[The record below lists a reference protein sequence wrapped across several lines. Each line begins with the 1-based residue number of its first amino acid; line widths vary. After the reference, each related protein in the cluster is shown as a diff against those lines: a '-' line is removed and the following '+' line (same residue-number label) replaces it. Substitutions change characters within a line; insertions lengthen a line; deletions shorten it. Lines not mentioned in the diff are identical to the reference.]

1 MHHPPVPDPSP
12 EPPSPTPDGFAA
24 AQLGQFDWQ
33 LEVEPP
39 EVLEPELP
47 SPVLAVPPPVPS
59 RRIAPP
65 EAETPPPSPERI
77 LEAMLFLGGPPLLPS
92 TVASAIRGFDVEQV
106 RDAVDRL
113 NKTYRS
119 QNRPYSIV
127 PKAGGFVLAVKPH
140 YRAVKERLFGG
151 PREARL
157 NQPALDVLSLVAY
170 RQPIAKGDIDAL
182 RGADSAGMLRQLVRL
197 GIVAV
202 TRRADAEGR
211 TVGYGTTP
219 RFLELFHLASLDD
232 LPRLGDP
239 QRV

>member
-1 MHHPPVPDPSP
+1 MHHSPNPNTPPPPASPSP
-12 EPPSPTPDGFAA
+12 GGFAA
-24 AQLGQFDWQ
+24 AQLGQIDWQ

-39 EVLEPELP
+39 EAVEPEFP
-47 SPVLAVPPPVPS
+47 APAPAAPPPVPS

-65 EAETPPPSPERI
+65 ESDTPPPPPERI
-77 LEAMLFLGGPPLLPS
+77 LEAMLFLGGPPLLPK
-92 TVASAIRGFDVEQV
+92 TVASAIRGFDSENI

-127 PKAGGFVLAVKPH
+127 TKEGGFVLAVKPQ
-140 YRAVKERLFGG
+140 YRAVKERLLGG

-157 NQPALDVLSLVAY
+157 SQPALDVLSLVAY
-170 RQPIAKGDIDAL
+170 RQPISKGDIDSL
-182 RGADSAGMLRQLVRL
+182 RGTDSAGMLRQLVRL
-197 GIVAV
+197 GIIAV
-202 TRRADAEGR
+202 SRRADAEGR
-211 TVGYGTTP
+211 TVCYGTTP